1 MFEGSEK
8 KEETES
14 SNPRWW
20 RQERKRES
28 KRERQSKS
36 YMQLELLQVYKHL
49 VMSFVAQLIDA
60 VAMHILNLHSKDA
73 CGLMA
78 RQQNNQQHPVITFC
92 FAVEQHAWVT
102 CKQQLLQSWEK
113 KLLCSEKEGSCV
125 FFHFIKETLPSLK
138 LESLTLVSSLKIMF
152 QDLSNTHR
160 NSTYFNISLYK
171 NRKEEVPAL
180 WTSPLHMRIR
190 NKGTGINQQLK

>member
-20 RQERKRES
+20 RQERKRE
-28 KRERQSKS
+28 RERETEQES

-60 VAMHILNLHSKDA
+60 VSMHILNLHSKDA

-78 RQQNNQQHPVITFC
+78 RQQNNQQHPVITFLLRSRT
-92 FAVEQHAWVT
+92 T
-102 CKQQLLQSWEK
+102 CLGHMQTAINIVMGKKQLEGGKLRRLLSLHERNPP
-113 KLLCSEKEGSCV
+113 LT
-125 FFHFIKETLPSLK
+125 ET
-138 LESLTLVSSLKIMF
+138 
-152 QDLSNTHR
+152 
-160 NSTYFNISLYK
+160 
-171 NRKEEVPAL
+171 
-180 WTSPLHMRIR
+180 RIP
-190 NKGTGINQQLK
+190 G